1 MAVSRRSI
9 TLAGVPCFAVGR
21 IRSITVLPK
30 QITPEAIIKIAWR
43 RKFQIL
49 VPFVLAVMAG
59 VFLVVVLPRTYQAET
74 LILVQ
79 AQRVPEQYVR
89 ATVTI
94 DAGGRLATISQQV
107 MSRTRLEKVIRD
119 LNLYPELREQYPME
133 KIVGIIRDKIELKV
147 GDKKRRNDDALTSFT
162 IAFTHHDPV
171 VAAKVVNTL
180 ASLFIEEHLK
190 VREEQAMG
198 TTTFLE
204 RELEL
209 QKSKLEEQEK
219 AIEEFKQS
227 HMGELPEQL
236 PSNIGSLQRFQEE
249 LSAVQASLSA
259 ARDRRVTIQGQMAQ
273 TEQGVR
279 ELGRG
284 QEQTEHGGERSGGG
298 GGRLRR
304 RPDRDAAKQ
313 PRGPCGPAI
322 RTSIPWSS
330 ALGCSWEKAEAQARE
345 RQAAAE
351 QAEASQPKTPVPASS
366 PVETASSESARLL
379 MAYQTHLNQLQQ
391 ELQSVSSEIARLLTR
406 EEQLYEQIKLYQ
418 TRVDNTPQRE
428 QQLMSLTRDY
438 TITMEKLPF
447 PPGSA
452 TRSQDGR
459 EPGTHAKGRA
469 VHRPGPRGASQTARE
484 PRRQAYS
491 HGVPA
496 SGLGGRL
503 RPGRPVGIHGP
514 FVPERSDTGGTPGSS
529 RAGHVSPDSVRRG
542 KAPQKDI
549 GSGRHGGLPGD
560 RGRLLRGHSDHQE
573 QRNHHRRVSH
583 GGPGLD

>member
-1 MAVSRRSI
+1 M
-9 TLAGVPCFAVGR
+9 
-21 IRSITVLPK
+21 LPK

-119 LNLYPELREQYPME
+119 LNLYPELLEQYPME

-209 QKSKLEEQEK
+209 QKKKLEEQEK
-219 AIEEFKQS
+219 AIEEFKQH

-279 ELGRG
+279 EL
-284 QEQTEHGGERSGGG
+284 
-298 GGRLRR
+298 
-304 RPDRDAAKQ
+304 DAAKSKQ
-313 PRGPCGPAI
+313 SMVVNDQGVVVAASGDDQIETLRSSLAAL
-322 RTSIPWSS
+322 RTRYTDEHPMVKR
-330 ALGCSWEKAEAQARE
+330 ARMQLEKAEAQARE

-366 PVETASSESARLL
+366 PVETVSSESARLL

-418 TRVDNTPQRE
+418 ARVDNTPQRE

-438 TITMEKLPF
+438 TITMENYRSLLGRQLEAKMAENLERMQKGEQFIVLDPAVPPKLP
-447 PPGSA
+447 
-452 TRSQDGR
+452 
-459 EPGTHAKGRA
+459 
-469 VHRPGPRGASQTARE
+469 
-484 PRRQAYS
+484 
-491 HGVPA
+491 
-496 SGLGGRL
+496 
-503 RPGRPVGIHGP
+503 
-514 FVPERSDTGGTPGSS
+514 
-529 RAGHVSPDSVRRG
+529 VSPDVRRILMACLLLG
-542 KAPQKDI
+542 LVGGFGLAGLLEFTDRSFQNDQTLVE
-549 GSGRHGGLPGD
+549 HLGLPV
-560 RGRLLRGHSDHQE
+560 LATFPLIQSDGE
-573 QRNHHRRVSH
+573 KRRKKILGVAATVASLVIVA
-583 GGPGLD
+583 GYSVGILIIKSKGITIDVFRMVGLG